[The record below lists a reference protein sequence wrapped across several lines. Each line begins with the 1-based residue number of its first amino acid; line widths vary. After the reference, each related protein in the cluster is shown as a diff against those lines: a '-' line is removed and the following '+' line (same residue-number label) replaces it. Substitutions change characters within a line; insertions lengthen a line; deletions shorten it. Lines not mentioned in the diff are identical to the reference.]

1 MQMQEPE
8 QLQPSAQE
16 SSAYGTGYTGSYAS
30 DSDDQQDASGIG
42 IGNSYQGQ
50 KLYPGA
56 GLSARGKTFSV
67 FTITLSS
74 IVFALMIVGIVASAL
89 VLKNAAGQQQLVA
102 AGVMGL
108 VSSIVA
114 LLASV
119 AIFVLAVVDLVIR
132 TGYVG
137 RRRGRMGTGSRYH

>member
-8 QLQPSAQE
+8 QLQQSAQE
-16 SSAYGTGYTGSYAS
+16 SSVYGTGYTGSYAS
-30 DSDDQQDASGIG
+30 DSDEQQEESEVG

-50 KLYPGA
+50 KLHLGE
-56 GLSARGKTFSV
+56 GLNARGKTFSII
-67 FTITLSS
+67 TIILSS
-74 IVFALMIVGIVASAL
+74 VLLGLTIVGIVASSL
-89 VLKNAAGQQQLVA
+89 VLKNADGQQLLA

-119 AIFVLAVVDLVIR
+119 TIFVLAVVDLAIR
-132 TGYVG
+132 TAHVG
-137 RRRGRMGTGSRYH
+137 RRSGRMRMGSRYH

>member
-8 QLQPSAQE
+8 QLQHSAQG

-30 DSDDQQDASGIG
+30 DSDEQQEESEVG

-74 IVFALMIVGIVASAL
+74 VCL
-89 VLKNAAGQQQLVA
+89 
-102 AGVMGL
+102 
-108 VSSIVA
+108 
-114 LLASV
+114 
-119 AIFVLAVVDLVIR
+119 R
-132 TGYVG
+132 
-137 RRRGRMGTGSRYH
+137 

>member
-8 QLQPSAQE
+8 QRQQSAQE
-16 SSAYGTGYTGSYAS
+16 SLAYGTGYTGSYVS
-30 DSDDQQDASGIG
+30 EDQPEESEVG

-50 KLYPGA
+50 KLHPGA
-56 GLSARGKTFSV
+56 MLNARGKTFSII
-67 FTITLSS
+67 TIILSS
-74 IVFALMIVGIVASAL
+74 VVFALMVVGIVASAL
-89 VLKNAAGQQQLVA
+89 VLKNADGQPQLLA

-119 AIFVLAVVDLVIR
+119 AIFVLAVVDLAIRAGNVSRRSRR
-132 TGYVG
+132 TG
-137 RRRGRMGTGSRYH
+137 RRYY